1 ITTRARFGRA
11 PTTLCPP
18 KAFVQREENSRTPPA
33 ELLLSWAHGYN
44 GSASPSSLHW
54 ISANE
59 FVFPVAAIGVVQSLD
74 PPKQRFFRGHS
85 KEITCLTYNAARG
98 ICASGQSAPHS
109 GKPFICLWRADDCRL
124 QTVLSFHDAQILSL
138 CFNAEGTLLFSMGR
152 DDAHTLAVWD
162 KLLPPQPRGRAEEQ
176 AFAAS
181 LPIVRREPISRVAT
195 GKVPAFAMVA
205 MKTSTTSANGS
216 SSTQFAAYDAG
227 GAKGFGVYLKFWT
240 CVESKASKETIVE
253 LLGKNGIFPS
263 PGPRQVLFCSWT
275 SQGQCIA
282 CGDDGGFY
290 LFEGNTAFSR
300 KICTGSLGFGIE
312 VPNQCYL
319 FGGKDAVIY
328 FGDLRLP
335 KQEKSRSGPGGK
347 GAAVPSN
354 DGWLTALHLKDM
366 GGSLACVSARL
377 RLNSAAINP
386 DGLVLIGT
394 ADHHLLLVHAG
405 RRRLVRVLHAAHS
418 GEVLA
423 LCHHPNDDLRL
434 CLTGASDGTVRFW
447 DLEGHSPVVG
457 RVIDFCREGP
467 WWPAGRV
474 TYHAGSARGV
484 FSMAFRSS
492 GELLAI
498 GHGEGTL
505 RILSFPDLQ
514 PIFETSTSKK
524 REPLSDIKFSQQGD
538 ILAVAS
544 WDQAVYIYHLSG
556 TLNSTVVSL
565 QHVFRGNSS
574 SVTHLQLSADGLTL
588 MTNSKDNQVLFF
600 DTFSGERLI
609 GQMGIRDKEWDTP
622 WTCPCGW
629 PVIGMWAANKGFDGS
644 DINAC
649 CTIVSESG
657 ALLASGDDDR
667 QVKLYRFPAV
677 AEDQGFRAYD
687 AHAGHVTG
695 VYFARV
701 PPAAPPPVAV
711 SRGRAAGAHVA
722 PAPVQPKQTRAG
734 WQLLSVAGDDHALLQ
749 WDVHRLLPNEEP
761 SATRQLAW
769 QETRSRSAAAEMQL
783 GAQPRP
789 KERSKSTDKA
799 SKSQPSR
806 AVTAAAASPSPWATD
821 VDADPPST
829 EFRPS
834 SRATRAAEAPEGGL
848 RAEVRR
854 PPWGLL
860 EDLPVHAR
868 SGAGGVPPAGVRQR
882 GMQGGAQRA
891 TSDGAAGGVTAEL
904 DHHVSHISSGRP
916 MALDLAGMST
926 AARDEL
932 THHGIQRGQGSTRFA
947 TPQNSVTGIRPQSA
961 VMSRRE

>member
-85 KEITCLTYNAARG
+85 KEITCLTHNAARG

-240 CVESKASKETIVE
+240 CVESKASKETTVE

-290 LFEGNTAFSR
+290 LFEGNTVAFSR
-300 KICTGSLGFGIE
+300 KICTGPLGFGIE

-347 GAAVPSN
+347 GAAIPSN

-377 RLNSAAINP
+377 RLNSAATNP
-386 DGLVLIGT
+386 DGLLLIGT

-423 LCHHPNDDLRL
+423 LCPHPNDDLRL

-588 MTNSKDNQVLFF
+588 MTNSKDAKVHSLCMWSALDLNLSAEEARHKKVL
-600 DTFSGERLI
+600 ERC
-609 GQMGIRDKEWDTP
+609 QEWDTP

-629 PVIGMWAANKGFDGS
+629 PVIGMWAANK
-644 DINAC
+644 
-649 CTIVSESG
+649 ESP
-657 ALLASGDDDR
+657 AEMLAAASAPMM
-667 QVKLYRFPAV
+667 LTP
-677 AEDQGFRAYD
+677 
-687 AHAGHVTG
+687 AGHVTG
-695 VYFARV
+695 VCFARV

-711 SRGRAAGAHVA
+711 SRGRAAGAVVA
-722 PAPVQPKQTRAG
+722 PAPDRKPGIARCCVRIA
-734 WQLLSVAGDDHALLQ
+734 
-749 WDVHRLLPNEEP
+749 
-761 SATRQLAW
+761 SAQ
-769 QETRSRSAAAEMQL
+769 
-783 GAQPRP
+783 
-789 KERSKSTDKA
+789 
-799 SKSQPSR
+799 
-806 AVTAAAASPSPWATD
+806 
-821 VDADPPST
+821 
-829 EFRPS
+829 
-834 SRATRAAEAPEGGL
+834 
-848 RAEVRR
+848 
-854 PPWGLL
+854 
-860 EDLPVHAR
+860 
-868 SGAGGVPPAGVRQR
+868 
-882 GMQGGAQRA
+882 
-891 TSDGAAGGVTAEL
+891 
-904 DHHVSHISSGRP
+904 I
-916 MALDLAGMST
+916 
-926 AARDEL
+926 
-932 THHGIQRGQGSTRFA
+932 
-947 TPQNSVTGIRPQSA
+947 
-961 VMSRRE
+961 